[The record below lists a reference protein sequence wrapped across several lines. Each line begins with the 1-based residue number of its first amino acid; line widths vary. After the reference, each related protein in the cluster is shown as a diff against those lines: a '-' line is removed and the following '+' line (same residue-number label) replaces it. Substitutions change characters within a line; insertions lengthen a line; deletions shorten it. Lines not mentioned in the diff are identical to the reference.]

1 VLTRGGA
8 IIEISTPDRRGKITN
23 VVLGAAN
30 FLAQEGFNSIVGRYA
45 NRIGGGG
52 FTLDGVF
59 YKLPTEPGTDV
70 SLHGGRGGF
79 GTKLWKATSWKRPG
93 AAVLRLYYVSP
104 DGENGF
110 PGELTVEVTY
120 TLDDL
125 GVLELDYQATTTK
138 PTVLNLT
145 NHTFFNLGGHESGPI
160 YGHWLQV
167 FADRWTPTDEY
178 QVPTGEIATV
188 AGTPFDLRRPALI
201 RERIYST
208 YPQMVLARGFDH
220 NFVLQKPSNHVLAAA
235 ARLWDPLSGRQL
247 EVRTTEPGVQIYTAN
262 HFTGASLAADA
273 RTLRQGDGITFET
286 QHFPD
291 SPNKPTFPTTVLR
304 PGEVFRSTTQ
314 FIFSTDREHRFFGPP
329 GPAGVTLAPR
339 STPSSNIPQKHSCDE

>member
-1 VLTRGGA
+1 
-8 IIEISTPDRRGKITN
+8 
-23 VVLGAAN
+23 
-30 FLAQEGFNSIVGRYA
+30 
-45 NRIGGGG
+45 
-52 FTLDGVF
+52 
-59 YKLPTEPGTDV
+59 
-70 SLHGGRGGF
+70 
-79 GTKLWKATSWKRPG
+79 
-93 AAVLRLYYVSP
+93 LRLDYVSR

-110 PGELTVEVTY
+110 PGELSVEVTY

-125 GVLELDYQATTTK
+125 GVLELDYQATTSK

-178 QVPTGEIATV
+178 QVPTGEIAAV

-208 YPQMVLARGFDH
+208 HPQMVLARGFDH
-220 NFVLQKPSNHVLAAA
+220 NFVLQRPSKQVPAVA
-235 ARLWDPLSGRQL
+235 ARLWDPGSGRQL

-291 SPNKPTFPTTVLR
+291 SPNKPTFPSTVLR

-314 FIFSTDREHRFFGPP
+314 FIFSTDRENRFFGPSES
-329 GPAGVTLAPR
+329 AGVTLAP
-339 STPSSNIPQKHSCDE
+339 SSAPSSNIPQKHSCDE